1 LRIPLRT
8 RLQIV
13 PTPKKE
19 IAKNISIK
27 VVHEAGVGVE
37 LQPLTPE
44 RIGERAA
51 ITWEDIRQYVQSFRA
66 IPLGKTSR
74 DKFRIL
80 LNNLRVISYPFEE
93 AWIARHSSPLFRQR
107 KTLYR
112 CRKGDL
118 VFCCANVGDELQ
130 FLESYEPHTWA
141 ELRKVT
147 AGDFINVGSSIG
159 VFAVS
164 MAYSLG
170 SNGRVVAIEPH
181 PLNQE
186 LLERTV
192 MENGLSNVKVVKAAA
207 WSERTTLT
215 LYEHQLGGAKIDHST
230 VYRVSGKALTVPAV
244 TVDQVVDSEGLDKVT
259 LALID
264 AEGAEVEILKGMK
277 ATLRRFPS
285 MHVVFEALTI
295 RSADRCRAVLAD
307 SEYKVRRI
315 FGGGEGG
322 IYVAVGPTNH
332 LGR

>member
-1 LRIPLRT
+1 MCPWETQKGSRRKSSPSWSIVLPSTMSTSKQRPSSCPPSIGPRSPTTFCISSQHVSLAAGPSRGPKSRRVPPETVDADRATFGCGSAHRRVLRCVGRRIRMRTLQPEDSAGNRGRRTRARLPISDQLRDWYRHPIAEKAESPRAMRIALRT

-13 PTPKKE
+13 PTAKKE

-93 AWIARHSSPLFRQR
+93 AWIARHSAPLFRQR

-170 SNGRVVAIEPH
+170 SNGRVVAIE
-181 PLNQE
+181 
-186 LLERTV
+186 
-192 MENGLSNVKVVKAAA
+192 
-207 WSERTTLT
+207 
-215 LYEHQLGGAKIDHST
+215 
-230 VYRVSGKALTVPAV
+230 
-244 TVDQVVDSEGLDKVT
+244 
-259 LALID
+259 
-264 AEGAEVEILKGMK
+264 
-277 ATLRRFPS
+277 
-285 MHVVFEALTI
+285 
-295 RSADRCRAVLAD
+295 
-307 SEYKVRRI
+307 
-315 FGGGEGG
+315 
-322 IYVAVGPTNH
+322 
-332 LGR
+332 